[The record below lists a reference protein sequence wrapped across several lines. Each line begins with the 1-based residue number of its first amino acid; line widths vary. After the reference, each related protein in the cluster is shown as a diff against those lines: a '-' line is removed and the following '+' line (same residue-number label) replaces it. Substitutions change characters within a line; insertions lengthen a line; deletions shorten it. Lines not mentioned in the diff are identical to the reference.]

1 MATALA
7 TTAAPV
13 QFDFQNNNVEVMTLD
28 TLRRT
33 HKEND
38 IYGNPLKGIYHY
50 EVIER
55 MADIC
60 QKHNLHYEVEEI
72 FAAQNKNKAQP
83 VEAHILR
90 RVYTTIRIK
99 EWETDEL
106 TTTLVIAFHQD
117 GIQAAIGP
125 CVRVCHNQCILSPER
140 SVSNYGK
147 DKVTTEELFGRVD
160 EWLSNFEVQMNEDR
174 ERIRRLKAKVIT
186 PVEMYAY
193 IGLLTALRVSHDSS
207 DKRLSSKVETY
218 PLNQSQISIFTEDL
232 LKLTE
237 EKKTLTA
244 WDIYNVATEIYK
256 PGRTDIPA
264 MIPQNGALAELMLS
278 EGLPE
283 KDGEYLWETY
293 CWLSFCTACRASD
306 VRTLRWKDILGKS
319 TMTRIEQKTKK
330 NRLIKFNRDV
340 QEKNRFLYEML
351 GQPAPEQYIFL
362 SPRTGKPYSLEY
374 INRLLKVFKVRYR
387 LPIRAFSTHTFRKT
401 FGRYVYELMGRSA
414 EGLILLNQIFRHSN
428 LETTRRYIGLAQ
440 EDIDKVFDSIRL

>member
-60 QKHNLHYEVEEI
+60 QKHGVVVLPQVEQKYG
-72 FAAQNKNKAQP
+72 AMA

-283 KDGEYLWETY
+283 
-293 CWLSFCTACRASD
+293 S
-306 VRTLRWKDILGKS
+306 
-319 TMTRIEQKTKK
+319 
-330 NRLIKFNRDV
+330 
-340 QEKNRFLYEML
+340 
-351 GQPAPEQYIFL
+351 
-362 SPRTGKPYSLEY
+362 
-374 INRLLKVFKVRYR
+374 
-387 LPIRAFSTHTFRKT
+387 
-401 FGRYVYELMGRSA
+401 
-414 EGLILLNQIFRHSN
+414 
-428 LETTRRYIGLAQ
+428 
-440 EDIDKVFDSIRL
+440 